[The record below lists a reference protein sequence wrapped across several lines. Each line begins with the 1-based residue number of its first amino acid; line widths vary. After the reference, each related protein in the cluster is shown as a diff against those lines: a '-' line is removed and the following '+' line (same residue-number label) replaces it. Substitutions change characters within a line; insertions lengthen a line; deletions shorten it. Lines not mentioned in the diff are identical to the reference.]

1 MRPRTLFLVRSESC
15 SACEIERRP
24 RGARSRRRCS
34 CHDEH
39 LSALTR
45 PHLAPPAPTEFQ
57 PHPQTPML
65 ISAHCIPRYA
75 LALPHPSLRPYKAQ
89 HHQPRQR
96 HAVPAQAHRL
106 PATGTAEH
114 LPAAHITAQADNGM
128 LMRQQNTSGNGP
140 ASVGNTGDDNS
151 KGRPP
156 GQRARPYGEPSQY
169 LATQV
174 GRQQQARALPAAL
187 EALTWA
193 GHGPG

>member
-45 PHLAPPAPTEFQ
+45 PNPRPPTPAEFQ
-57 PHPQTPML
+57 PHPQAPEL
-65 ISAHCIPRYA
+65 ISPQRITRHT
-75 LALPHPSLRPYKAQ
+75 LALPQPAPRPHKAQ
-89 HHQPRQR
+89 HHQRRQR

-106 PATGTAEH
+106 PAAGTAEH

-140 ASVGNTGDDNS
+140 ASVGNTGGDNC

-156 GQRARPYGEPSQY
+156 GQRARPYGEPRQY

-174 GRQQQARALPAAL
+174 DRQQQARASPAAL

-193 GHGPG
+193 GHDPG